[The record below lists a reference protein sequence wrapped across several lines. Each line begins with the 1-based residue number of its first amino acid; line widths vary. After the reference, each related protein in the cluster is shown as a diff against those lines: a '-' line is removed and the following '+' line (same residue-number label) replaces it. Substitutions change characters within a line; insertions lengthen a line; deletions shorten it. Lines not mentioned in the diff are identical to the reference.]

1 MDGNNRWS
9 IKKKISK
16 FSGYKY
22 GANKLLRLAD
32 YIFKNYNI
40 PFLSA
45 FALSSHN
52 LKRSNKFIETF
63 NSVLNYYLKDYDKFN
78 INYKI
83 KFIGDLSFIRS
94 SIMKEKL
101 NLIQNKNSLS
111 KNTLLIF
118 INYSGTKD
126 IINAIPL
133 IENIKSNKF
142 NFSKYLMTK
151 DFPDP
156 DLLIRTGGYQRISD
170 YMLFQISFT
179 DLIFTKKLW
188 PDLSNKDI
196 DIFIEKYN
204 KIEKKFGL

>member
-83 KFIGDLSFIRS
+83 KFIGDLSFIKS

>member
-83 KFIGDLSFIRS
+83 KFIGDLSFIKS

-133 IENIKSNKF
+133 IENVKSNKF

>member
-9 IKKKISK
+9 IKKKLSK
-16 FSGYKY
+16 FDGYKY
-22 GANKLLRLAD
+22 GANKLLKLAD

-40 PFLSA
+40 PIISA

-63 NSVLNYYLKDYDKFN
+63 NSVLNYYLNDFDNFN
-78 INYKI
+78 VNYKI

-94 SIMKEKL
+94 SKMKEKF
-101 NLIQNKNSLS
+101 NKIQTKNSLS
-111 KNTLLIF
+111 KNILLIF

-133 IENIKSNKF
+133 IKNTKINKS

>member
-1 MDGNNRWS
+1 M
-9 IKKKISK
+9 
-16 FSGYKY
+16 
-22 GANKLLRLAD
+22 
-32 YIFKNYNI
+32 
-40 PFLSA
+40 
-45 FALSSHN
+45 
-52 LKRSNKFIETF
+52 
-63 NSVLNYYLKDYDKFN
+63 LNYYLKDYDKFN

-83 KFIGDLSFIRS
+83 KFIGDLSFIKS